1 MAIALPVYEAN
12 AEAPDGLALPV
23 FVAAAEAPA
32 SLKLPVYVA
41 AAETPPSLKLPV
53 WLFTENIPS
62 TLTVAPEGGVALG
75 GAAFIGND
83 PWFPVGGVTLGGAAT
98 VAEVIVL
105 RLEWYPYGGAKLG
118 GAATVATAWSTF
130 APTGGVALGGAA
142 AVSSVSIQHYEI
154 PAPTGGVVLSG
165 HADMP
170 ITVDGGV
177 TLGGAAT
184 VVAVH
189 PLEVVPTGG
198 VTLAGA
204 ASVLS
209 VSLHVPAGGVLLGG
223 SAPVA
228 DYYPVFV
235 PSGGVTLGGV
245 AVAFML
251 PAGGVSTPENPYNDA
266 FPGWAINLDTG
277 APSRYA
283 GLAAN
288 SMFQFEGKT
297 YVTNAGGVYE
307 VAGKTDA
314 GQPIRAAVTLPRS
327 DFGDGHEKR
336 VPYVYIGAKSDGPL
350 VLKVLTTSPSVRYYA
365 VTRGNDA
372 VRGHRVVL
380 GKGLK
385 SRYWQ
390 FRLENKAGA
399 YFDLDSVEI
408 APTVLKQRGA

>member
-12 AEAPDGLALPV
+12 AET
-23 FVAAAEAPA
+23 PA
-32 SLKLPVYVA
+32 SLKLPVYVVNNSA
-41 AAETPPSLKLPV
+41 PVSLKLPV
-53 WLFTENIPS
+53 YILTEAGPS
-62 TLTVAPEGGVALG
+62 ALTVV
-75 GAAFIGND
+75 
-83 PWFPVGGVTLGGAAT
+83 PVGGVTLGGASDIVGDPFVPVGGVVVGGAAD
-98 VAEVIVL
+98 VSAVSVL
-105 RLEWYPYGGAKLG
+105 RLEWYPYGGATLGGAAAVLAAWSEYVPTGGAALG
-118 GAATVATAWSTF
+118 GAATVSSVLIQHHTIPT
-130 APTGGVALGGAA
+130 PTGGV
-142 AVSSVSIQHYEI
+142 S
-154 PAPTGGVVLSG
+154 LSG

-184 VVAVH
+184 VVAVY
-189 PLEVVPTGG
+189 PLVVVPAGG
-198 VTLAGA
+198 AEVGGA
-204 ASVLS
+204 AAVLS
-209 VSLHVPAGGVLLGG
+209 VSLHVPAGGALLGG

-235 PSGGVTLGGV
+235 PSAGVTLGGA

-251 PAGGVSTPENPYNDA
+251 PAGAVSTPENPYNDA

-288 SMFQFEGKT
+288 SMFQFKGKT

-307 VAGKTDA
+307 VAGRTDA
-314 GQPIRAAVTLPRS
+314 GQPIRAAVTLPQS

-336 VPYVYIGAKSDGPL
+336 VPYVYVGAKSDGPL
-350 VLKVLTTSPSVRYYA
+350 VLKVLTTSPAVRYYA
-365 VTRGNDA
+365 VTRGNDT
-372 VRGHRVVL
+372 VRGHRVQL